1 MTILTETELQK
12 LYDNRLTPSQS
23 WINKQK
29 EHFPKYIW
37 KNKNIGVCSTT
48 EKRNKTISKRLTKR
62 TSFNTFQ
69 KEYFTYIK
77 GTTKRIEFQEYEFVQ
92 TTPNGIEQWDIKLR
106 NLVQITPQRTVRL
119 SQDTWNN
126 LYDKLNPV
134 QPFYGGS
141 FMSYID
147 TGLIKKAITHSFLK
161 DIYELDKN
169 NILEWENEYE
179 YPNRKLFDRFTNII
193 KYQDTVKKLLKYNA
207 KHLLVDL
214 INKRTR
220 EINPRTYQKLFKNF
234 NGILKTNPTVKSLQ
248 ETIKDIQNY
257 NKTKM
262 SIKTILN
269 KTDIIKIVANKQI
282 PTEYILKLNLQY
294 LDLDNILIL
303 KEGLYSKVKCLN
315 LVYKYKNEIEFCQK
329 IKATN
334 FINDWLQTE
343 LTKTNTI
350 NLTRDW
356 LKKNK
361 VELKNNPSLEVM
373 NSQKTIMDLKQEYKI
388 NKEKTISYVSKMG
401 NLNKYVQYIKYV
413 FSLYEKPAK
422 EIVYP
427 NNFTLAFK
435 EIESAYN
442 NKSLQE
448 RFKIAYKH
456 NKKYQNTFDGYTFIV
471 PRKPEELVAEGIKL
485 NNCLA
490 SYRKRYANEQ
500 TIILFVRKATEPN
513 KSLYAL
519 EIMDNE
525 IVQLRAKNNVPANDN
540 VRTTVEKY
548 LKQTTAVAA

>member
-1 MTILTETELQK
+1 MTVLTETELQK

-29 EHFPKYIW
+29 ECFPKYIW
-37 KNKNIGVCSTT
+37 KNKNIEICSTK
-48 EKRNKTISKRLTKR
+48 EKRYRTINKRLTKR
-62 TSFNTFQ
+62 TSFNTCQ
-69 KEYFTYIK
+69 RNYFTYIK

-92 TTPNGIEQWDIKLR
+92 TTPNGKEQWDIKLR
-106 NLVQITPQRTVRL
+106 NLVQITPQYTKHL

-126 LYDKLNPV
+126 LYDKLTAV

-169 NILEWENEYE
+169 NILEWENEYR
-179 YPNRKLFDRFTNII
+179 YPNRKLFDKFTNII

-214 INKRTR
+214 INKRNR

-303 KEGLYSKVKCLN
+303 KE
-315 LVYKYKNEIEFCQK
+315 
-329 IKATN
+329 
-334 FINDWLQTE
+334 
-343 LTKTNTI
+343 
-350 NLTRDW
+350 
-356 LKKNK
+356 
-361 VELKNNPSLEVM
+361 
-373 NSQKTIMDLKQEYKI
+373 
-388 NKEKTISYVSKMG
+388 
-401 NLNKYVQYIKYV
+401 
-413 FSLYEKPAK
+413 
-422 EIVYP
+422 
-427 NNFTLAFK
+427 
-435 EIESAYN
+435 
-442 NKSLQE
+442 
-448 RFKIAYKH
+448 
-456 NKKYQNTFDGYTFIV
+456 
-471 PRKPEELVAEGIKL
+471 
-485 NNCLA
+485 
-490 SYRKRYANEQ
+490 
-500 TIILFVRKATEPN
+500 
-513 KSLYAL
+513 
-519 EIMDNE
+519 
-525 IVQLRAKNNVPANDN
+525 
-540 VRTTVEKY
+540 
-548 LKQTTAVAA
+548 